1 MRKLACSSLLAL
13 VIALAGACGDDS
25 GAAADGAIADAAGD
39 GGVGD
44 HGPVGDRGPIVDHSG
59 DLPSVADRG
68 PANDWP
74 WPFDLPP
81 GSGPNSG
88 AICSAS
94 KPCVSSQEECTYFGS
109 STGMCLSPCANK
121 GDACHVANPNTQVS
135 TCATRGLDPNQWFCG
150 WFCLLG
156 GKTYQCPNSTDYQC
170 VPSGTDGFSFCRP
183 K

>member
-1 MRKLACSSLLAL
+1 MRNLRGASVLAL
-13 VIALAGACGDDS
+13 LVALSGACGDDS
-25 GAAADGAIADAAGD
+25 GGMSDGAMVDAAADWRGNDQSVVFDQPQGGEQTGARDGAPAAD
-39 GGVGD
+39 V
-44 HGPVGDRGPIVDHSG
+44 
-59 DLPSVADRG
+59 
-68 PANDWP
+68 P

-94 KPCVSSQEECTYFGS
+94 KPCASSQEECTYFGS
-109 STGMCLSPCANK
+109 SSGMCLSPCANK

-156 GKTYQCPNSTDYQC
+156 GKTYQCPNSSDYQC